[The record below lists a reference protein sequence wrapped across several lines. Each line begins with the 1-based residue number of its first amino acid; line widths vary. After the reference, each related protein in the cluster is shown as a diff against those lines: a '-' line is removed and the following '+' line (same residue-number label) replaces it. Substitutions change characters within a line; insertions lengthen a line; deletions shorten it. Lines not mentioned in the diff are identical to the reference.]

1 MMIVMTALLTFN
13 EPTIMRH
20 TQAKPNWTQMLLIN
34 TVIAAGYLALAEF
47 AQILTSHD
55 HVLPI
60 WPPSGLAAFAA
71 MRFGWGIAPGI
82 FVGAVLGNIYAADF
96 SLNDA
101 LWIGIGNTLAPL
113 IAYYLMHRICK
124 KWMRNDWA
132 GFNHLHE
139 TISFI
144 LIMGGLNGLL
154 AASWASHLGLTLP
167 QLTNWAINDALST
180 IMFAPVLY
188 AWSMP
193 AATRIHQTQTH
204 WLPPALISWLGTAYL
219 FFQQYQES
227 SIAIGATTLVILP
240 LIFAALRLSFRTAI
254 TITAVTF
261 SIGAIATALNF
272 GPYHATGILY
282 PLLLLQIMSLSLM
295 TAVLITSTLVQERE
309 RILDMLDYTNAT
321 LERRVE
327 DRTAALTSSHEQTQL
342 RKLYFEVLSNANR
355 LFAHSTHV
363 ALAEVLQQLSD
374 LLVSHLH
381 LQAAWIGTVDPHTK
395 SVVLL
400 AKSGPLAH
408 LLDNTHISID
418 DNLAEGRGPSATVLR
433 TGKTGLFDIDDP
445 RFDAW
450 RQLIRPLNVG
460 GSANVPIKWLDDTQ
474 GLLTLY
480 HRKDERFSKHIIDLL
495 ERLGEDL
502 SNFLTRQQ
510 TEQALIRARKLKTA
524 LINIGDIA
532 LTTTDEQ
539 PLLQNTCEQLITCGL
554 FVAAWVA
561 RPDENHLFQP
571 LASAGTGAPNM
582 EVINQ
587 HWSALASEP
596 SGQTVT
602 ARAWRNQTIV
612 VEQDYL
618 SHPSIAPWRDLAL
631 TNAWHCVA
639 AIPLQRQGTTWA
651 TLTVIGNQ
659 PHLFSDEMRQ
669 LLNQIAQLLG
679 HGLNEIDLKQALLQE
694 RLQHIHLASHDVLT
708 GLANRRGLQQ
718 HISSCFERA
727 LRNSTLVALVVADLD
742 NFKPVN
748 DTYGHAAGDEL
759 LRLLA
764 QRMRDTLR
772 KTDFIARLGGD
783 EFVFVFEALDNIDQ
797 LESLLSKLSA
807 VINVPFPL
815 SPSISTSIGASLGI
829 TIFPFDDADA
839 DILLR
844 HADQALYHIKNQKA
858 QRTQPWAL
866 YQTHFSTEY
875 NDQHKRI
882 ISALYGGG
890 LSVNYQPI
898 IELQTGMITGIEVLA
913 RLKDGAGKIP
923 PTEFI
928 PELNLDDQWVL
939 TRNVIKQAED
949 ELAPILKRHH
959 AWRIAFNISPALMN
973 SPHYHQELKILLAS
987 SSLKPQQIKLELLEV
1002 AEFLS
1007 HEDAYQQINEFKNLG
1022 IRIAIDDM
1030 GSAYSSLLRLKDLP
1044 VDEFKIDQNFVRK
1057 LHNNPDDLN
1066 FIKALVELGEALNI
1080 DVVAEGVETTDLL
1093 DALTA
1098 LNVPHAQG
1106 HAIAL
1111 PMEINALNAWV
1122 IQYHARN
1129 TSQSH
1134 TSLLGLYATHL
1145 VTNNAIKQALTH
1157 APLLLKNHA
1166 LDLSGIYEKI
1176 QQLGLGDSAVYSSFT
1191 RYHQILQGLGKKP
1204 NAMVDWQTL
1213 HVREAQFRQTLRQL
1227 ITHGTQSD
1235 SQIETFARCSERSSD
1250 EAEISEKAECTSS
1263 T

>member
-1 MMIVMTALLTFN
+1 
-13 EPTIMRH
+13 MRH
-20 TQAKPNWTQMLLIN
+20 TQTKPNWTHILLIN
-34 TVIAAGYLALAEF
+34 TLIAAGYLVLAYL
-47 AQILTSHD
+47 AQILTSQEHL
-55 HVLPI
+55 LPI

-71 MRFGWGIAPGI
+71 MRFGWVIAPGLY
-82 FVGAVLGNIYAADF
+82 VGAVLGNTYAAGF
-96 SLNDA
+96 SLDDA
-101 LWIGIGNTLAPL
+101 LWIGIGNMLAPL
-113 IAYYLMHRICK
+113 IAYYLMRHICK
-124 KWMRNDWA
+124 KWMHNYWA

-154 AASWASHLGLTLP
+154 AASWASQLGLTLP
-167 QLTNWAINDALST
+167 QLANWAINDALST

-188 AWSMP
+188 VWSMP
-193 AATRIHQTQTH
+193 AAARIHQTQTH
-204 WLPPALISWLGTAYL
+204 WLPLALLSWLGTAYL

-240 LIFAALRLSFRTAI
+240 LIFTALRLSFRTAI

-261 SIGAIATALNF
+261 SIGAIATALHF
-272 GPYHATGILY
+272 GPYHATGLVY
-282 PLLLLQIMSLSLM
+282 PLVLLQIMSFSLM

-309 RILDMLDYTNAT
+309 RILNMLDYTNAS

-327 DRTAALTSSHEQTQL
+327 DRTTALTTSHEQEHL

-363 ALAEVLQQLSD
+363 PLAEVLQQLTD

-381 LQAAWIGTVDPHTK
+381 LQAAWVGTVDPHTK
-395 SVVLL
+395 SVALL

-408 LLDNTHISID
+408 LLDNAHVSID
-418 DNLAEGRGPSATVLR
+418 DTITEGRSPSATVLH

-445 RFDAW
+445 RYEAW
-450 RQLIRPLNVG
+450 RQLARPLNIG

-502 SNFLTRQQ
+502 STFLTRQQ
-510 TEQALIRARKLKTA
+510 TELALIRARKLKTA

-532 LTTTDEQ
+532 LTTADEQ
-539 PLLQNTCEQLITCGL
+539 PLLQNTCEQLIACGL

-561 RPDENHLFQP
+561 KPDSNHFFQT
-571 LASAGTGAPNM
+571 LASAGTGAPSR
-582 EVINQ
+582 EVANQ
-587 HWSALASEP
+587 QWSALASEP

-602 ARAWRNQTIV
+602 ARAWRNQAIT

-618 SHPSIAPWRDLAL
+618 NHPSIAVWRDLAL
-631 TNAWHCVA
+631 ENSWRCVA
-639 AIPLQRQGTTWA
+639 AIPLQRQQTTWA

-694 RLQHIHLASHDVLT
+694 RLQHMHLASHDALT

-718 HISSCFERA
+718 HINGCFERA
-727 LRNSTLVALVVADLD
+727 LRNNTLVALVVVDLD

-772 KTDFIARLGGD
+772 KSDFIARLGGD
-783 EFVFVFEALDNIDQ
+783 EFVFVFEALDNIAQ
-797 LESLLSKLSA
+797 LESLLSKLSTA
-807 VINVPFPL
+807 INTPFQL
-815 SPSISTSIGASLGI
+815 SPSITTSIGASMGV

-839 DILLR
+839 DILIR

-858 QRTQPWAL
+858 QRTRHWTL
-866 YQTHFSTEY
+866 YQEHFTADQ

-898 IELQTGMITGIEVLA
+898 IELHTGIITGIEVLA
-913 RLKDGAGKIP
+913 RLEDSAGKIP
-923 PTEFI
+923 PGEFI

-939 TRNVIKQAED
+939 TRNVIKQAAD
-949 ELAPILKRHH
+949 ELAPILTRHH
-959 AWRIAFNISPALMN
+959 SWRIAFNISPALMN
-973 SPHYHQELKILLAS
+973 SSHHHHELKVLLTS
-987 SSLKPQQIKLELLEV
+987 CSLKPQQIKLELLEV

-1044 VDEFKIDQNFVRK
+1044 VDEFKIDQHFVRK
-1057 LHNNPDDLN
+1057 LHHNPDDLN

-1098 LNVPHAQG
+1098 LNVPQAQG
-1106 HAIAL
+1106 HAIAF
-1111 PMEINALNAWV
+1111 PMAINALTTWV

-1129 TSQSH
+1129 ASQSH
-1134 TSLLGLYATHL
+1134 ASLLGLYATHL
-1145 VTNNAIKQALTH
+1145 ATHNAIKQVLTH
-1157 APLLLKNHA
+1157 APWLLNNSA
-1166 LDLSGIYEKI
+1166 LLTTDLSGIYEKI
-1176 QQLGLGDSAVYSSFT
+1176 QKLGLDHSPVYSSFT
-1191 RYHQILQGLGKKP
+1191 RYHQTLQAIGKAPKP
-1204 NAMVDWQTL
+1204 LVDWQTL
-1213 HVREAQFRQTLRQL
+1213 NVREAQFRQTLRQL
-1227 ITHGTQSD
+1227 IKHSSKSD
-1235 SQIETFARCSERSSD
+1235 TRIL
-1250 EAEISEKAECTSS
+1250 KLG
-1263 T
+1263 